1 MEKEKKDTLI
11 AFCAVA
17 IVIILLLSATHLL
30 IKNYQIEKKLETG
43 KIVAVQLLNACIKHY
58 HETGEYLINDKVT
71 HNDAYPFEARTNPYF
86 SVFST
91 YPAGGGKQAISV
103 FGSGEMLKYELRI
116 VFDENTKTKGI
127 KDIKIQ
133 TLTKEY

>member
-1 MEKEKKDTLI
+1 MEKENRDMLI
-11 AFCAVA
+11 TFCAVSVTIA
-17 IVIILLLSATHLL
+17 LLLIATHLM
-30 IKNYQIEKKLETG
+30 IRNYQLEKRFETG
-43 KIVAVQLLNACIKHY
+43 KILAVQLLNASINYY
-58 HETGEYLINDKVT
+58 HKTGKYLINDKVT
-71 HNDAYPFEARTNPYF
+71 HNDEYPFEARTNPYF